1 MGASIEFAIESAA
14 KRPSTFCITSPRNRK
29 KNADHFRLLPSK
41 ISVASG
47 RSVAGDDLNSNDSR
61 RNDPQMMLVPMV
73 IEQTGRGERAYD
85 IYSRL
90 LRDNIIFI
98 GTPIDDNI
106 ANLVIAQMLFL
117 AQEDP
122 EKDIQLYI
130 NSPGGSITAG
140 MAIYDTMQYVKN
152 DVMTLC
158 VGQAASMAALLL
170 ASGQAKKR
178 LALPNSRILIH
189 QPSMG
194 GLSGQATDIDI
205 HAREILRMRE
215 ITNQLLAKHSG
226 QKLDKVEKDV
236 ERDFIMNAQQAKE
249 YGIIDDIIYKTA
261 KAA

>member
-1 MGASIEFAIESAA
+1 MGRWIESDLESAA
-14 KRPSTFCITSPRNRK
+14 KKPSIFCITSPLE
-29 KNADHFRLLPSK
+29 ADHFDSPEAQAVR
-41 ISVASG
+41 
-47 RSVAGDDLNSNDSR
+47 AGVWKVHVKE
-61 RNDPQMMLVPMV
+61 PQMMLVPMV

-122 EKDIQLYI
+122 EKDIQLYV

-152 DVMTLC
+152 DVTTIC
-158 VGQAASMAALLL
+158 IGQAASMAALLL
-170 ASGQAKKR
+170 AAGEPKKR

-215 ITNQLLAKHSG
+215 ITNQLLAKHTG
-226 QKLDKVEKDV
+226 QKLEKVEKDV
-236 ERDFIMNAQQAKE
+236 ERDFIMNSQQAKE
-249 YGIIDDIIYKTA
+249 YGIIDDIIYKTR
-261 KAA
+261 